1 VKVIFVALFS
11 VASHAHGGNKNTPG
25 VHDTNKVKVGG
36 KNVLQKVGPRLAR
49 ASN

>member
-25 VHDTNKVKVGG
+25 VHDTNKVGG